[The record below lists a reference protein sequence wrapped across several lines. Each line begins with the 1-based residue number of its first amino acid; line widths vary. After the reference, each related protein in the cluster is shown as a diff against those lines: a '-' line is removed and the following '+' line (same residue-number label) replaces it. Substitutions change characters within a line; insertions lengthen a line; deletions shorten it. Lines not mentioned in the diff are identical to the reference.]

1 MLSHEK
7 GPVVNSGKCYD
18 LFISFWLQAR
28 KFQAKIFWNTLSL
41 SSRDHPSLISHK
53 KHLAQYGS
61 ALWASWRYEMQKS
74 LPVDERMIP
83 KLSKIWMTWLHTWR
97 LRTEQS
103 TETNKQDKN
112 EKRNKQN
119 QKASDK
125 EPTSTKTEG
134 SKGKGIEKEPPWK
147 PHILLT

>member
-1 MLSHEK
+1 L
-7 GPVVNSGKCYD
+7 
-18 LFISFWLQAR
+18 
-28 KFQAKIFWNTLSL
+28 
-41 SSRDHPSLISHK
+41 
-53 KHLAQYGS
+53 
-61 ALWASWRYEMQKS
+61 
-74 LPVDERMIP
+74 
-83 KLSKIWMTWLHTWR
+83 R

-134 SKGKGIEKEPPWK
+134 NKGEGIEKEPP
-147 PHILLT
+147 